1 MTEVAVV
8 DLGVGNTASV
18 LFALERLGAR
28 AVLTADAGVLA
39 DAERVVFPGVGSAG
53 YAARRLAE
61 LGLTETLRTFPRPLM
76 GVCLGM
82 QMLFE
87 GSDEGDAP
95 GLGRMDGRVERLEG
109 GPDLPV
115 PHMGWS
121 PLRIE
126 RDDPLLEG
134 VEDGAHAYF
143 VHSYAR
149 LSTSGSSTTTI
160 ATGDYAQP
168 FAAIV
173 RDGTVCGCQ
182 FHPERSGPV
191 GAQILRN
198 FLRLPC

>member
-1 MTEVAVV
+1 MV

-18 LFALERLGAR
+18 LFALERLGAK
-28 AVLTADAGVLA
+28 AVLTAEAGVLA
-39 DAERVVFPGVGSAG
+39 DAERVLFPGVGSAG
-53 YAARRLAE
+53 YASRRLEA

-87 GSDEGDAP
+87 GSDEGHAA
-95 GLGRMDGRVERLEG
+95 GLGLIPGRVERLQG

-121 PLRIE
+121 PLRFE
-126 RDDPLLEG
+126 REDPLLEG

-143 VHSYAR
+143 VHGYAR
-149 LSTSGSSTTTI
+149 LSDPRDQAVSI
-160 ATGDYAQP
+160 ATSDYGRR
-168 FAAIV
+168 FLAIV
-173 RDGTVCGCQ
+173 RDGAVSGCQ

-191 GAQILRN
+191 GARILRN
-198 FLRLPC
+198 FLSLPC